1 MVKITISW
9 GGKLKSSEADIVES
23 FVINNLDFISILNK
37 LMNRKSSIIRFYNS
51 V

>member
-1 MVKITISW
+1 MIKITISW
-9 GGKLKSSEADIVES
+9 SGKLKSSEADIVES
-23 FVINNLDFISILNK
+23 FVINNHDFISILNK